1 MSGLPVL
8 KAAPPLVA
16 RAETVDVPE
25 LGGAVVVHG
34 LLASEAFALTALR
47 SRALRAVRE
56 ARQEHQA
63 RCQALPPDQPHPEFE
78 PPELDMAELKLYGR
92 YLSELLAV
100 AVRVE
105 NGLGLYSADEW
116 ELVGQHHPAVPGRL
130 QAVAERLSGLDAE
143 DVRKNSP
150 SSPS

>member
-8 KAAPPLVA
+8 KAAPQLVA
-16 RAETVDVPE
+16 RSETVDVPE

-34 LLASEAFALTALR
+34 LMASEAFALTALR
-47 SRALRAVRE
+47 GRALRSVRE
-56 ARQEHQA
+56 ARLEYEA
-63 RCQALPPDQPHPEFE
+63 RCAALPPDQAPPAFE
-78 PPELDMAELKLYGR
+78 PPELDVADLRLYGR

-100 AVRVE
+100 AVRLD
-105 NGLGLYSADEW
+105 NGLALYTADQW
-116 ELVGQHHPAVPGRL
+116 EVVGQHHPGLPARL
-130 QAVAERLSGLDAE
+130 QAVAERLSGFSAE